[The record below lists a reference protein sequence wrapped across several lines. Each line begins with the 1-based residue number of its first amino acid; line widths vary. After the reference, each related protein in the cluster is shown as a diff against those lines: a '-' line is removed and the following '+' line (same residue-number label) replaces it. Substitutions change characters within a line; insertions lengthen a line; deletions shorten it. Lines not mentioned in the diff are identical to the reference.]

1 MFQAVGPGSAAM
13 DARSW
18 TVKHAQSNCKSPHG
32 SQAPNVRAAL
42 ASLEAAAM
50 GHRAVQL
57 VLIEGNVEG
66 GLILCLQT

>member
-1 MFQAVGPGSAAM
+1 M
-13 DARSW
+13 ARN
-18 TVKHAQSNCKSPHG
+18 VKSSCKSPHG

-42 ASLEAAAM
+42 TSLEAAAT